1 MYEICVIG
9 DKDSV
14 LGFKALGFT
23 VYIVHDAA
31 EAEQIIEK
39 AARNYA
45 VIFIAD
51 NYARELKSVID
62 EYRNRK
68 LPSIVPIYG
77 GSGETGVGMK
87 IIRDAM
93 ERAVG
98 ADILFKSK

>member
-1 MYEICVIG
+1 MYEVCVIG

-23 VYIVHDAA
+23 VFVVNNAA

-39 AARNYA
+39 ASRQYA
-45 VIFIAD
+45 VIFITD
-51 NYARELKSVID
+51 NYAQELKSVID
-62 EYRNRK
+62 GYRNRK

-77 GSGETGVGMK
+77 GSGETGIGMK